1 MFVIDAIDLTV
12 AIAIPSLSLL
22 TTKGESPA
30 RPCAIP
36 GKRNLLSFCHFD
48 RNKRKFL
55 YLVISTKGAARVEK
69 SQNKKISLS
78 VAFGSEIYLPFS
90 VSGNLR
96 QGSALRVRAAT
107 LEMTVIVEISNFKPF
122 KPRDGLKK

>member
-1 MFVIDAIDLTV
+1 MFYDRSAHCVR
-12 AIAIPSLSLL
+12 S
-22 TTKGESPA
+22 GE
-30 RPCAIP
+30 
-36 GKRNLLSFCHFD
+36 
-48 RNKRKFL
+48 
-55 YLVISTKGAARVEK
+55 
-69 SQNKKISLS
+69 ISLS
-78 VAFGSEIYLPFS
+78 VACGSEIYLPFS